1 MVSKHS
7 SQSRSKQRYLLPATT
22 GRRDC
27 NLCLSP
33 KPQPSLWRN
42 TEIQQA
48 FSLRKGFRIWSSS
61 PHEISREICCFLS
74 LLTPARPTRK
84 PHSCPSHVLPRFSLS
99 ASPVSWVLLT
109 SPSLRQPRYISPVCP
124 VKVKRA
130 PAGLLRGRAPRP
142 RFLGPLR
149 HSGKPQIP
157 RTGCWQRCPA
167 GGAAPRCPGQHG
179 PAAPPRALPKRGSC
193 ARH

>member
-1 MVSKHS
+1 MVVITTRNKPGNL
-7 SQSRSKQRYLLPATT
+7 LLPLASHACPADMETSFLPIP
-22 GRRDC
+22 C
-27 NLCLSP
+27 AAP
-33 KPQPSLWRN
+33 
-42 TEIQQA
+42 I
-48 FSLRKGFRIWSSS
+48 
-61 PHEISREICCFLS
+61 LS
-74 LLTPARPTRK
+74 LSIP
-84 PHSCPSHVLPRFSLS
+84 
-99 ASPVSWVLLT
+99 PVSWVLLT
-109 SPSLRQPRYISPVCP
+109 SPSLRQPRYISPVRP
-124 VKVKRA
+124 VKVERA

-157 RTGCWQRCPA
+157 RAGCWQRCPA